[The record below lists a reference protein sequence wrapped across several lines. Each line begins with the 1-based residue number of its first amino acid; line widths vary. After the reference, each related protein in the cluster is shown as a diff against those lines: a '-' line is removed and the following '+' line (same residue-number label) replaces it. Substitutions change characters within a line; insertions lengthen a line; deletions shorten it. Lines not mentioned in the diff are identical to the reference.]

1 MSWTQGITERGD
13 LPASFVTWADG
24 KKDGAKL
31 EYITWFA
38 DAPRE
43 VFLDYGEAGSIK
55 VTFKENP
62 FA

>member
-24 KKDGAKL
+24 KGMGAL

-43 VFLDYGEAGSIK
+43 VFLDYGEAGSLK
-55 VTFKENP
+55 VTFKESP
-62 FA
+62 FL

>member
-1 MSWTQGITERGD
+1 MSWLQGIQTREE
-13 LPASFVTWADG
+13 LPASFLTWADG
-24 KKDGAKL
+24 KGNGPL
-31 EYITWFA
+31 EYICWFA

-43 VFLDYGEAGSIK
+43 VFLDYGNAGSIK

>member
-1 MSWTQGITERGD
+1 MSWLQGVTERQD
-13 LPASFVTWADG
+13 LPESFVKWADG
-24 KKDGAKL
+24 KMEGAPL

-43 VFLDYGEAGSIK
+43 VFLDYGESGSIK
-55 VTFKENP
+55 VTFKESP